1 MQTEIMLALQS
12 CLNKDYSDKNQLKQI
27 ELLRLMLEINQ
38 EVIGRG
44 ISVLEDYESRTV
56 IFPMLCRGL
65 KLVRGGMEP
74 QVIQSILLNAAFA
87 NDIDLLESLLVIEG
101 VISIQML
108 QSPDVT
114 RELLLSYFRFSL
126 QDVLRKKLNDL
137 NINSSEPLNRKEVEK
152 LLEEQYS

>member
-65 KLVRGGMEP
+65 KLVKSGMEP
-74 QVIQSILLNAAFA
+74 QVIVSILLNTAFA
-87 NDIDLLESLLVIEG
+87 NDIDLLESLLVMEG

-108 QSPDVT
+108 QAPEVT

-126 QDVLRKKLNDL
+126 QDILRKKLNDL
-137 NINSSEPLNRKEVEK
+137 NINSSEPLSREEVEK
-152 LLEEQYS
+152 LLEKQYL

>member
-38 EVIGRG
+38 DVIGRG

-65 KLVRGGMEP
+65 KLVRSGMEP
-74 QVIQSILLNAAFA
+74 QVIVSILLNTAFA
-87 NDIDLLESLLVIEG
+87 NDIDLLESLLVMEG

-108 QSPDVT
+108 QAPEVT

-126 QDVLRKKLNDL
+126 QDILRKKLNDL
-137 NINSSEPLNRKEVEK
+137 NINSSEPLSREEVEK
-152 LLEEQYS
+152 LLEKQYL

>member
-38 EVIGRG
+38 DVIGRG

-74 QVIQSILLNAAFA
+74 QVIQAILLNAAFA
-87 NDIDLLESLLVIEG
+87 NDIDLLEGLLVIEG
-101 VISIQML
+101 VNSIQML

-114 RELLLSYFRFSL
+114 RELLLSYFSFSL
-126 QDVLRKKLNDL
+126 QDVLRKKLNDMR
-137 NINSSEPLNRKEVEK
+137 INSSEPLNRKEVEK
-152 LLEEQYS
+152 LL

>member
-38 EVIGRG
+38 DVIGRG
-44 ISVLEDYESRTV
+44 MSVLEDYESRTV

-65 KLVRGGMEP
+65 KLVRSGMEP
-74 QVIQSILLNAAFA
+74 QVIVSILLNTAFA
-87 NDIDLLESLLVIEG
+87 NDIDLLESLLVMEG

-108 QSPDVT
+108 QAPEVT

-126 QDVLRKKLNDL
+126 QDILRKKLNDL
-137 NINSSEPLNRKEVEK
+137 NINSSEPLSREEVEK
-152 LLEEQYS
+152 LLEKQYL

>member
-74 QVIQSILLNAAFA
+74 QVIVSILVNTAFA
-87 NDIDLLESLLVIEG
+87 NDIDLLEGLLVIEG
-101 VISIQML
+101 IISIQML
-108 QSPDVT
+108 RSPDVT
-114 RELLLSYFRFSL
+114 RELLLSYFSFSL

-137 NINSSEPLNRKEVEK
+137 RINSSEPLNRKEVEK

>member
-101 VISIQML
+101 VNSIQML

-114 RELLLSYFRFSL
+114 RELLLSYFSFSL

-137 NINSSEPLNRKEVEK
+137 RINSSEPLNRKEVEK

>member
-114 RELLLSYFRFSL
+114 RELLLSYFSFSL

-137 NINSSEPLNRKEVEK
+137 RINSSEPLNRKEVEK